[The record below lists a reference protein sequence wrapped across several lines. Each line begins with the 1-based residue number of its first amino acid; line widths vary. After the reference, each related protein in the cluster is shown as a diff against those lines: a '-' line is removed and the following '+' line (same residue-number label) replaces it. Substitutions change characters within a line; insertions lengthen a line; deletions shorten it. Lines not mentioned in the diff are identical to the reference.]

1 MTLILIMIQ
10 LQEWW
15 EVIIRTLWLKKKNL
29 MRGIIF
35 NNHEINEASRDRA
48 TNGKELKEEMKRKK
62 KGEFPI
68 LQHTNLAN
76 IYRRRLFSLICLY
89 IFFLFW

>member
-1 MTLILIMIQ
+1 
-10 LQEWW
+10 
-15 EVIIRTLWLKKKNL
+15 

-62 KGEFPI
+62 KENFHYSIQIWQIYTGEG
-68 LQHTNLAN
+68 
-76 IYRRRLFSLICLY
+76 CLV
-89 IFFLFW
+89 

>member
-1 MTLILIMIQ
+1 
-10 LQEWW
+10 
-15 EVIIRTLWLKKKNL
+15 

-62 KGEFPI
+62 KGEFP

-89 IFFLFW
+89 IFLFWFFFFFYFFFRDNYNILL